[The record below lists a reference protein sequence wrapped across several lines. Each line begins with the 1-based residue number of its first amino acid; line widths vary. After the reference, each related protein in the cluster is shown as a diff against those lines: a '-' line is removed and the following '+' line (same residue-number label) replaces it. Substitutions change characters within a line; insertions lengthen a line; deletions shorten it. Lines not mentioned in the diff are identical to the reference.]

1 MDTKYIE
8 EEISNLEKQ
17 IAAISDLEAKA
28 NTFQAELNEVA
39 VKELA
44 TFADETLSNE
54 DKTKLLIEQRT
65 LAEVLKNN
73 LQKARAELYAAEDL
87 GVQIGISVN
96 NTLGGFR
103 DALRAAALEKA
114 KADVEAL
121 LELQKGESMHF
132 ANRARTVNALDRIES
147 LSFVGNNRPTSLRN
161 LPKLRRIFTELLAM
175 A

>member
-65 LAEVLKNN
+65 LAEVLKTN
-73 LQKARAELYAAEDL
+73 LQNARA
-87 GVQIGISVN
+87 
-96 NTLGGFR
+96 
-103 DALRAAALEKA
+103 
-114 KADVEAL
+114 
-121 LELQKGESMHF
+121 
-132 ANRARTVNALDRIES
+132 
-147 LSFVGNNRPTSLRN
+147 
-161 LPKLRRIFTELLAM
+161 
-175 A
+175 